1 MKLLRRIDPADIV
14 VEIISIVLAI
24 LLALAVNSWQEHVRT
39 DGEVKTLLAN
49 VRDEIARNRA
59 LLVSE
64 KAHHRAVYDAFDK
77 LIAHEHVVTLDEY
90 YNTFSN
96 ANPRGFHPFEGESFA
111 WDVMRTS
118 RSIDAVPYDTRI
130 LLERTYAEQDL
141 LSREN
146 AQILSDIHVMST
158 TRDPNFFAPSLTM
171 RLDLGDITYSQDR
184 LEELYDTALR
194 DLPQ

>member
-39 DGEVKTLLAN
+39 DNEVKTLLAN

-64 KAHHRAVYDAFDK
+64 KAHHQAVYDAFDR
-77 LIAHEHVVTLDEY
+77 LVAHEHVVTLDQY
-90 YNTFSN
+90 YNTFGN

-130 LLERTYAEQDL
+130 LLERTYAEQEV
-141 LSREN
+141 LSGEN
-146 AQILSDIHVMST
+146 AQILSDIHVSNT
-158 TRDPNFFAPSLTM
+158 ARDPDFYAPSVTM
-171 RLDLGDITYSQDR
+171 RLDLADITSSQAA
-184 LEELYDTALR
+184 LEDLYDTALR
-194 DLPQ
+194 ELPQ